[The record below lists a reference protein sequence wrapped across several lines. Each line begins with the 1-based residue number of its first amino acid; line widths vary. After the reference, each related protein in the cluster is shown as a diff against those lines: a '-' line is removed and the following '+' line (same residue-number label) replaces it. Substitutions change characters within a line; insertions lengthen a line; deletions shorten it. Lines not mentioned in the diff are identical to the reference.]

1 MKETSRML
9 VSSFAAA
16 IVFLLLFLFF
26 HWNLIV
32 CILLCVGI
40 YFGLFFL
47 LKPSRKIAGIDVES
61 MPGGEEIR
69 QLLDDAQ
76 ADLADIDKAV
86 KEIKTSSVRQDAQ
99 ALYATG
105 ARILTY
111 LEENPDKIKL
121 ARRFFTYYLDTAAK
135 LLTRYVDFQETE
147 LHSGEVADILQ
158 KTAEALPVLNS
169 AFEKQFVEGDQG
181 IAVDMSFYATPRKLD
196 GGEIRGITQ
205 NNLNVNTLF
214 SAAFRDMAET
224 YWRNLVILA
233 GSEPI
238 ERVVCSGGVSWKRPE
253 LIRMIGRVAGRSCRL
268 SALDDEAMAG
278 LYRMALCCSGIC
290 RGLDDKREMILRL

>member
-1 MKETSRML
+1 ML

-121 ARRFFTYYLDTAAK
+121 AAPLLYLLSGYGRQIADKICGFPGDGASFGGGRRYSAK
-135 LLTRYVDFQETE
+135 
-147 LHSGEVADILQ
+147 
-158 KTAEALPVLNS
+158 
-169 AFEKQFVEGDQG
+169 
-181 IAVDMSFYATPRKLD
+181 D
-196 GGEIRGITQ
+196 GGG
-205 NNLNVNTLF
+205 
-214 SAAFRDMAET
+214 
-224 YWRNLVILA
+224 
-233 GSEPI
+233 P
-238 ERVVCSGGVSWKRPE
+238 
-253 LIRMIGRVAGRSCRL
+253 CR
-268 SALDDEAMAG
+268 
-278 LYRMALCCSGIC
+278 C
-290 RGLDDKREMILRL
+290 

>member
-76 ADLADIDKAV
+76 ADLGDIDQAV
-86 KEIKTSSVRQDAQ
+86 KAIADPAVQQDAQ

-105 ARILTY
+105 TGILAY
-111 LEENPDKIKL
+111 LNENPDKIKL

-135 LLTRYVDFQETE
+135 LLARYVDFQNTG
-147 LHSGEVADILQ
+147 LHSEEVTEILC
-158 KTAEALPVLNS
+158 KTAESLPVLNK
-169 AFEKQFVEGDQG
+169 AFEKQFTHLMQGELLDVEAD
-181 IAVDMSFYATPRKLD
+181 IELLKSTLKME
-196 GGEIRGITQ
+196 GGQ
-205 NNLNVNTLF
+205 
-214 SAAFRDMAET
+214 
-224 YWRNLVILA
+224 
-233 GSEPI
+233 
-238 ERVVCSGGVSWKRPE
+238 
-253 LIRMIGRVAGRSCRL
+253 
-268 SALDDEAMAG
+268 
-278 LYRMALCCSGIC
+278 
-290 RGLDDKREMILRL
+290 

>member
-1 MKETSRML
+1 MT
-9 VSSFAAA
+9 
-16 IVFLLLFLFF
+16 
-26 HWNLIV
+26 N
-32 CILLCVGI
+32 
-40 YFGLFFL
+40 
-47 LKPSRKIAGIDVES
+47 
-61 MPGGEEIR
+61 
-69 QLLDDAQ
+69 
-76 ADLADIDKAV
+76 
-86 KEIKTSSVRQDAQ
+86 
-99 ALYATG
+99 
-105 ARILTY
+105 
-111 LEENPDKIKL
+111 
-121 ARRFFTYYLDTAAK
+121 RRFVKRFIAESTE
-135 LLTRYVDFQETE
+135 LLTGVQV
-147 LHSGEVADILQ
+147 SVGEFW
-158 KTAEALPVLNS
+158 S

>member
-32 CILLCVGI
+32 CI

-169 AFEKQFVEGDQG
+169 AFEKQFAHLMQGELLDIEADIELLKSTLKMEGG
-181 IAVDMSFYATPRKLD
+181 K
-196 GGEIRGITQ
+196 
-205 NNLNVNTLF
+205 
-214 SAAFRDMAET
+214 
-224 YWRNLVILA
+224 
-233 GSEPI
+233 
-238 ERVVCSGGVSWKRPE
+238 
-253 LIRMIGRVAGRSCRL
+253 
-268 SALDDEAMAG
+268 
-278 LYRMALCCSGIC
+278 
-290 RGLDDKREMILRL
+290 

>member
-1 MKETSRML
+1 ML

-111 LEENPDKIKL
+111 LEEKSRQKL
-121 ARRFFTYYLDTAAK
+121 SWRAASFTYYLDTAAK

-158 KTAEALPVLNS
+158 KTA
-169 AFEKQFVEGDQG
+169 
-181 IAVDMSFYATPRKLD
+181 
-196 GGEIRGITQ
+196 GG
-205 NNLNVNTLF
+205 
-214 SAAFRDMAET
+214 
-224 YWRNLVILA
+224 
-233 GSEPI
+233 P
-238 ERVVCSGGVSWKRPE
+238 
-253 LIRMIGRVAGRSCRL
+253 CR
-268 SALDDEAMAG
+268 
-278 LYRMALCCSGIC
+278 C
-290 RGLDDKREMILRL
+290 

>member
-105 ARILTY
+105 ARILAY
-111 LEENPDKIKL
+111 LEENPDTVCIASGGQGEDEPMSEAECIRDHLVAGGIDADRILLEDRSTSTEENLRYSLPMLRSPETDVESVGIVTNDFHVFRALCL
-121 ARRFFTYYLDTAAK
+121 ARKNGGFTFYGVPARSTVFGFIHYAMREFFTLSVS
-135 LLTRYVDFQETE
+135 LV
-147 LHSGEVADILQ
+147 
-158 KTAEALPVLNS
+158 
-169 AFEKQFVEGDQG
+169 
-181 IAVDMSFYATPRKLD
+181 
-196 GGEIRGITQ
+196 RGYI
-205 NNLNVNTLF
+205 
-214 SAAFRDMAET
+214 
-224 YWRNLVILA
+224 
-233 GSEPI
+233 
-238 ERVVCSGGVSWKRPE
+238 
-253 LIRMIGRVAGRSCRL
+253 
-268 SALDDEAMAG
+268 
-278 LYRMALCCSGIC
+278 
-290 RGLDDKREMILRL
+290 

>member
-121 ARRFFTYYLDTAAK
+121 ARRFFTYYLDTGRQIADKICGFPGDGASFGGGRRYSAK
-135 LLTRYVDFQETE
+135 
-147 LHSGEVADILQ
+147 
-158 KTAEALPVLNS
+158 
-169 AFEKQFVEGDQG
+169 
-181 IAVDMSFYATPRKLD
+181 D
-196 GGEIRGITQ
+196 GGG
-205 NNLNVNTLF
+205 
-214 SAAFRDMAET
+214 
-224 YWRNLVILA
+224 LA
-233 GSEPI
+233 GAE
-238 ERVVCSGGVSWKRPE
+238 
-253 LIRMIGRVAGRSCRL
+253 
-268 SALDDEAMAG
+268 
-278 LYRMALCCSGIC
+278 
-290 RGLDDKREMILRL
+290 LRL

>member
-9 VSSFAAA
+9 VS
-16 IVFLLLFLFF
+16 LLCCCNRLPATVLFF

-111 LEENPDKIKL
+111 LEEIQTKL
-121 ARRFFTYYLDTAAK
+121 SWRAASLPIIWIRAAK

-147 LHSGEVADILQ
+147 LHSGRSPIFC
-158 KTAEALPVLNS
+158 K
-169 AFEKQFVEGDQG
+169 
-181 IAVDMSFYATPRKLD
+181 D
-196 GGEIRGITQ
+196 GGGP
-205 NNLNVNTLF
+205 
-214 SAAFRDMAET
+214 AGAE
-224 YWRNLVILA
+224 
-233 GSEPI
+233 
-238 ERVVCSGGVSWKRPE
+238 
-253 LIRMIGRVAGRSCRL
+253 
-268 SALDDEAMAG
+268 
-278 LYRMALCCSGIC
+278 
-290 RGLDDKREMILRL
+290 LRL